1 MKIFS
6 IVILYFSFI
15 YSFSSNLINSENPSN
30 LDKSYNIFHEE
41 PVLKLSEKQ
50 NNNIFEIES
59 GYILK
64 EISWIKKEDNIYNY
78 LLGVFEGAND
88 PSFSD
93 AIPIA
98 MIKDGEIDKKINYI
112 KVNTTNAYKYIR
124 YTPPNINNTDI
135 HPIKLFFGKLK
146 GDSNNI
152 SEETNYQPTNL
163 PLISINSVNSTDP
176 KDDKKDV
183 DCQILLINGGKIELN
198 ETGKIRIRGRS
209 TAFISPK
216 KPYRIKFS
224 SKQKI
229 LNFEGKY
236 KKWNLIA
243 NAFDRAL
250 LRNDIAFK
258 ISELMGFEYTPR
270 CTPVDVILN
279 GIYRG
284 NYYICDKMEIG
295 KDRLN
300 LDKMEITDITEPNI
314 TGGYFIEIDG
324 RNDSEKHYKTEKGII
339 LKINEPEEDKI
350 TVEQE
355 NYIISKINKF
365 ESEIYNGTLDSIDL
379 DSFSKFFLLE
389 EFSGD
394 YDCIYSSLYIYKKR
408 NDDKFYF
415 GPAWDFDLAFEND
428 RRLIPTNEKTDFV
441 FNYVVSSGTTKNF
454 MKILTE
460 NKNVIENIKKTWEKL
475 CEAVLNENIL
485 YDFIEEKRKLLKE
498 SAELN
503 HIKWD
508 YYKEDLP
515 WDIDFR
521 DLTFGRKGE
530 NFDFSVDVIKGYIKL
545 RFDSLSNLINSKVK

>member
-1 MKIFS
+1 MEILR
-6 IVILYFSFI
+6 IIILYFCFI
-15 YSFSSNLINSENPSN
+15 YSFSFNQINSEVSSN
-30 LDKSYNIFHEE
+30 LDNDYNEINEE
-41 PVLKLSEKQ
+41 PILKLSE
-50 NNNIFEIES
+50 NNNIIQIES
-59 GYILK
+59 GYIIK
-64 EISWIKKEDNIYNY
+64 QISWTKKEANIYNY
-78 LLGVFEGAND
+78 LLGIFEGAND

-98 MIKDGEIDKKINYI
+98 MIKDGEISNKINYI
-112 KVNTTNAYKYIR
+112 KVNTTNIYKYIR
-124 YTPPNINNTDI
+124 YIPPNINKTDI
-135 HPIKLFFGKLK
+135 HPIKIFISKLR
-146 GDSNNI
+146 GESNNS
-152 SEETNYQPTNL
+152 SEEINYQPTNL
-163 PLISINSVNSTDP
+163 PLISINSKNFSDP

-183 DCQILLINGGKIELN
+183 ECQILLINGGKIELN
-198 ETGKIRIRGRS
+198 ETGKIKIRGRS

-224 SKQKI
+224 TKQKI
-229 LNFEGKY
+229 LNIKGKY
-236 KKWNLIA
+236 KKWTLIA
-243 NAFDRAL
+243 NSFDRAL

-258 ISELMGFEYTPR
+258 ISELMEFEYTPR

-279 GIYRG
+279 GIFRG
-284 NYYICDKMEIG
+284 NYYICDKMEVG
-295 KDRLN
+295 EDRIN
-300 LDKMEITDITEPNI
+300 IDKMEITDISEPNI

-324 RNDSEKHYKTEKGII
+324 RDDAEKHYKTENGIV
-339 LKINEPEEDKI
+339 LKINEPGEDKI

-365 ESEIYNGTLDSIDL
+365 ESEIYNGSLDSIDL
-379 DSFSKFFLLE
+379 ESFSKFFLLE

-441 FNYVVSSGTTKNF
+441 FNYVVSSGTMKNF

-460 NKNVIENIKKTWEKL
+460 NKDVIEYIKNTWEKL
-475 CEAVLNENIL
+475 CDTVLNTTIL
-485 YDFIEEKRKLLKE
+485 FDFIEEKRKLLKE

-508 YYKEDLP
+508 YYGEDLP

-530 NFDFSVDVIKGYIKL
+530 SFDFSIDVIKGYIEL
-545 RFDSLSNLINSKVK
+545 RFDSLSNIINNKVKS